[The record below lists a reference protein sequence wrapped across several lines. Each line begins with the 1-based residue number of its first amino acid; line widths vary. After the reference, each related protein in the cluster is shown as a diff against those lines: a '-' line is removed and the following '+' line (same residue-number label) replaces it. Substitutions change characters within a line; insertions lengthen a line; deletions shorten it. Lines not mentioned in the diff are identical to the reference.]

1 MIKRIELVDKTIR
14 EFPPNQN
21 VSIKDDYSIEI
32 IRGNERFTL
41 ASDQWLRAYI
51 NGKLTVNNSER
62 AAKEA
67 GLDK

>member
-41 ASDQWLRAYI
+41 AIDQWLRAYI

-62 AAKEA
+62 AAKAA